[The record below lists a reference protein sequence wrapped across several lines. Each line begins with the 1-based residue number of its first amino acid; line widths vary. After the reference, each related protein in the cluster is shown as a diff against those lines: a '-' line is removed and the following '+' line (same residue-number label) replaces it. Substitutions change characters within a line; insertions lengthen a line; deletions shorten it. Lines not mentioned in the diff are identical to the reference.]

1 MLYLVIRLSDYKVIA
16 VTELRDL
23 ADMIAE
29 QFPIPCGVYNQNVR
43 FASKPT
49 LNDYFNFPMK
59 TLDKPNEM

>member
-1 MLYLVIRLSDYKVIA
+1 MLYLVIRLSDSKVIA

-23 ADMIAE
+23 ADMIAK
-29 QFPIPCGVYNQNVR
+29 QFPVPCGVYNQKTP

-59 TLDKPNEM
+59 TP